1 MHMEEEGTVL
11 PGRRHT
17 ILTDATH
24 AAQDAAIA
32 DQEWGD
38 ALLGAKMTQMVYE
51 KVYQE
56 VWLTPICMTS
66 PGE

>member
-1 MHMEEEGTVL
+1 ML

-17 ILTDATH
+17 ILMDATH
-24 AAQDAAIA
+24 AAQDAAIV

-38 ALLGAKMTQMVYE
+38 ALLGAEMTQMVYE

-56 VWLTPICMTS
+56 VWLTPIGGHLLAGDAMDS
-66 PGE
+66 LRM